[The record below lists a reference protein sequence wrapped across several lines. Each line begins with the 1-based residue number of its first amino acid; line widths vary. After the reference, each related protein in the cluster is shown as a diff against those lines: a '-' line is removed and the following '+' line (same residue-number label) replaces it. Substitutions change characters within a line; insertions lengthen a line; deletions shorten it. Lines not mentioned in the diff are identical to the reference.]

1 MHLCGYGSAT
11 PLGGGRIVRECAQA
25 VKALIDKS
33 TSIGVLLLCVVVLL
47 ILAGV
52 IRTPNGG
59 SAPTGRKA
67 RPREYIY
74 LDSARVNSYLG
85 QIDGG
90 ESTSEDLRETTASNL
105 ELKAGEATVGA
116 TASEG
121 KALVK
126 SLVVTKSEA
135 DKFSDLLGDLE
146 AKESKEWLGELNV
159 KAACKFVGGLGGPA
173 TLDGSIVLIKN
184 AEVQVP
190 PFMSVYPELRH
201 VSYRVLPA
209 TPSRRTGKRVAEVF
223 RAPPLTSFRAVDEAV
238 RGRPKKEQKEFA
250 KTVGANPRIPF
261 SFTVKATA
269 KQMRE
274 CKKEEEAQQRKQV
287 VPSPLEPKAAEPKA
301 VELRARRSTVA
312 EAEAVESSGSGQAKE
327 LTVVLPARFADL
339 TGDPSLLAVPLT
351 IVGLVVDKEPKAFGD
366 GTSVLS
372 YWPALSVAKAPLLR
386 ELGVKSRYLKMGRVA
401 QREQLFEALERSL
414 TYEGPVVEIVPIA
427 MYD

>member
-1 MHLCGYGSAT
+1 MK
-11 PLGGGRIVRECAQA
+11 R
-25 VKALIDKS
+25 LIDKS
-33 TSIGVLLLCVVVLL
+33 ASIGVLLLCVVVVL
-47 ILAGV
+47 ILTGV

-74 LDSARVNSYLG
+74 LDPARVNSYLG

-105 ELKAGEATVGA
+105 EAKIGGSAADLAT
-116 TASEG
+116 SEG
-121 KALVK
+121 KQLVK

-146 AKESKEWLGELNV
+146 AKESNEWLGKLNV
-159 KAACKFVGGLGGPA
+159 KAACKFVGDLGGPA
-173 TLDGSIVLIKN
+173 TPYGSIVLIEN
-184 AEVQVP
+184 AEVHVP

-201 VSYRVLPA
+201 VNYRVLPA
-209 TPSRRTGKRVAEVF
+209 RRSRRTGEGVEEVF
-223 RAPPLTSFRAVDEAV
+223 RAPPLTSFRAVDESA
-238 RGRPKKEQKEFA
+238 RGMPKEEQKKFA

-261 SFTVKATA
+261 SFTVLATA

-274 CKKEEEAQQRKQV
+274 CKEEEAQQRKQV
-287 VPSPLEPKAAEPKA
+287 VPSLLEPKAAEPK

-312 EAEAVESSGSGQAKE
+312 EAEAVESGGSGEAQE
-327 LTVVLPARFADL
+327 VTVVLPARFADL

-351 IVGLVVDKEPKAFGD
+351 IVGLVVDKQPKEFGD
-366 GTSVLS
+366 GASVLS

-401 QREQLFEALERSL
+401 QRKHLFQALERSL
-414 TYEGPVVEIVPIA
+414 TYEGPVVEIIPIA